1 MPTKKCKNLEW
12 MILHGWHPTHHTE
25 FLDCYNSRAIRGG
38 VIPTV
43 TARLDSKNQ
52 SFIVIE
58 HDQR

>member
-1 MPTKKCKNLEW
+1 MATKKCKNLEW

-25 FLDCYNSRAIRGG
+25 FLDCHNYRAIPGG

-43 TARLDSKNQ
+43 TARISATNK